1 MLSSKNYFKGFYA
14 SLFAIALIFSACNK
28 TEVSP
33 IDSQK
38 TQLMGTVDRPV
49 KWHLYSYTTGST
61 MQPLTYAQKNYIK
74 TFGRNG
80 LYIDSDGFSGS
91 WDMPAVDQLKENY
104 TNFPSGSLGS
114 QTYTIVRISSTSLTL
129 QHTYNGVQITSVY
142 DAVN

>member
-1 MLSSKNYFKGFYA
+1 MLSLNKYFRLGYA
-14 SLFAIALIFSACNK
+14 FLFALTLMMFSCTK
-28 TEVSP
+28 SEISP
-33 IDSQK
+33 LETQK
-38 TQLMGTVDRPV
+38 SQLMGMADKPV

-61 MQPLTYAQKNYIK
+61 MQALTYAQKNYTK

-104 TNFPSGSLGS
+104 TNFPSGSPGS
-114 QTYTIVRISSTSLTL
+114 QTYTIVRISYTSLTL

>member
-1 MLSSKNYFKGFYA
+1 MLSSNKFFKGIAA
-14 SLFAIALIFSACNK
+14 SIFALILLVSACTK
-28 TEVSP
+28 SETSP
-33 IDSQK
+33 IDNQK
-38 TQLMGTVDRPV
+38 AQLMGTVDRPV

-61 MQPLTYAQKNYIK
+61 QQALTYAQKNYIK

-80 LYIDSDGFSGS
+80 FYIDSDGFAGS

-114 QTYTIVRISSTSLTL
+114 QTYTIVKISATSLTL